1 MNSKGRIQNLILSVD
16 SLLGMLL
23 DAVNNA
29 VMKWDVTTKWTEK
42 TITKNEKKYV

>member
-29 VMKWDVTTKWTEK
+29 VVKWDVTAKQTEK
-42 TITKNEKKYV
+42 TITKNERKCV